1 MTYLKETQARTH
13 AILKEDWK
21 LTQQASEILKHW
33 WTPFNSTKLLSFN
46 SPADDGNM
54 ASRIRSYILL
64 MSPHFRLLFVYF
76 EKIIDS
82 QDMEFNEYSY
92 ANRRKGT
99 LLKNIEGIIVSISA
113 FVLVSF
119 RSKL

>member
-1 MTYLKETQARTH
+1 M
-13 AILKEDWK
+13 
-21 LTQQASEILKHW
+21 
-33 WTPFNSTKLLSFN
+33 
-46 SPADDGNM
+46 
-54 ASRIRSYILL
+54 RSYILL
-64 MSPHFRLLFVYF
+64 MSPHFKLLFVYF

-99 LLKNIEGIIVSISA
+99 LMKNIEGIIVSISA